1 MFTNNRYGANTK
13 IYQQNGSAT
22 IKLLTFLAIVGTIGA
37 IAWSLFQ
44 AFGNWTGAVG
54 RTWTPGNNDT
64 LINRGADVF
73 GTVMY
78 LIVGG
83 LMLAVVAPWIIRNWR
98 IALLAP
104 IPGQQQRQAGY
115 NVLEGDPEP
124 QGMLPEPSYGL
135 MLDDSHSEHYID
147 VTHQLTGNAAPAANR
162 FEYTEY
168 QQVDREDFA

>member
-1 MFTNNRYGANTK
+1 MFTNNRYGSNTK

-22 IKLLTFLAIVGTIGA
+22 IKLLTFLAVVGTIGGA
-37 IAWSLFQ
+37 MWALFQ
-44 AFGNWTGAVG
+44 AFENWTNGVS

-104 IPGQQQRQAGY
+104 IPGQQRNSY
-115 NVLEGDPEP
+115 NVLEGDTEP
-124 QGMLPEPSYGL
+124 PAMLPEPSYGL
-135 MLDDSHSEHYID
+135 MLDDAHSEHYID
-147 VTHQLTGNAAPAANR
+147 VTHQLTAAPAANR

-168 QQVDREDFA
+168 QQVDREDFT

>member
-1 MFTNNRYGANTK
+1 MFTRYGSNTK
-13 IYQQNGSAT
+13 VYNQNGSAT
-22 IKLLTFLAIVGTIGA
+22 IKLLTFLAVIGTIGGA
-37 IAWSLFQ
+37 MWALFQ
-44 AFGNWTGAVG
+44 AFENWTNGVS

-104 IPGQQQRQAGY
+104 IPGQGQRNSY
-115 NVLEGDPEP
+115 NVLPDDTEAP
-124 QGMLPEPSYGL
+124 GMPPEPSYGL
-135 MLDDSHSEHYID
+135 MLDDAHSEHYID
-147 VTHQLTGNAAPAANR
+147 VTHQLTGNAAPAR
-162 FEYTEY
+162 FEYTDY
-168 QQVDREDFA
+168 QPVDREDFT

>member
-1 MFTNNRYGANTK
+1 MFTNNRYGSNTK

-22 IKLLTFLAIVGTIGA
+22 IKLLTFLAVIGTIGGA
-37 IAWSLFQ
+37 MWALFQ
-44 AFGNWTGAVG
+44 AFENWTNGVS

-104 IPGQQQRQAGY
+104 IPGARERASF
-115 NVLEGDPEP
+115 NVIEADETAALLD
-124 QGMLPEPSYGL
+124 EPSYGL
-135 MLDDSHSEHYID
+135 MLDDSHQEHYIG
-147 VTHQLTGNAAPAANR
+147 TERQLTSHAAPLV
-162 FEYTEY
+162 YTEY
-168 QQVDREDFA
+168 QEAEF